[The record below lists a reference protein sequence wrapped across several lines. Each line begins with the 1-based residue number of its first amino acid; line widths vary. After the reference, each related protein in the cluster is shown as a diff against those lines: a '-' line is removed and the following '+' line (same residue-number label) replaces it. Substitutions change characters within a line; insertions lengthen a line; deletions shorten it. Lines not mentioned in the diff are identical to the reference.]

1 MAYGNVGKYENMEL
15 NDCALHTANK
25 ALLTV
30 YTRYWYY
37 GYGHGHG
44 VCIAFGQC
52 HLFLFLWTFGLLY
65 WLAFGPPT
73 DGRTTV
79 IFPRGSVLVYAVV
92 AIMKMEMSMI
102 SYVWIWTAALCQMQY
117 NMVCVWLFNRY
128 YSLCYMWMVLR
139 ERAKFPEVNMSMIL
153 LLVLCWLSVSFRG
166 LYDLIL
172 MWLSN
177 ER

>member
-1 MAYGNVGKYENMEL
+1 MITCICDFMIQVWMIAYVKERYANIVTYDLWKDMDMAYGNVGKYESMEL

-52 HLFLFLWTFGLLY
+52 HLLLFLWTFGLLY

-79 IFPRGSVLVYAVV
+79 IFPRGSVLVYAVA

-102 SYVWIWTAALCQMQY
+102 SYVWIWTAALC
-117 NMVCVWLFNRY
+117 
-128 YSLCYMWMVLR
+128 
-139 ERAKFPEVNMSMIL
+139 
-153 LLVLCWLSVSFRG
+153 
-166 LYDLIL
+166 
-172 MWLSN
+172 
-177 ER
+177 